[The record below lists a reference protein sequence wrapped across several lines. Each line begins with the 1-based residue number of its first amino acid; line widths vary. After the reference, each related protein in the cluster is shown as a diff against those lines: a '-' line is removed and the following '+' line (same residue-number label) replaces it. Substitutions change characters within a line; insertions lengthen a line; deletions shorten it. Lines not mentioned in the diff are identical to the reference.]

1 MNPVE
6 FFFLF
11 LVFKVPT
18 GGVEFRALEMPYY
31 SADDCVKASGRILT
45 AVKREHPEAVGAL
58 CYTIDEVSEFKY
70 PIKRPL

>member
-1 MNPVE
+1 ME

-11 LVFKVPT
+11 LVFKVPA

-31 SADDCVKASGRILT
+31 SADECVKASNRVLT

-58 CYTIDEVSEFKY
+58 CYTIDEASEFRY
-70 PIKRPL
+70 PMKRAL